1 MSSRRGL
8 KGAIVAGALV
18 VVAATV
24 ALVAWRLRHREPP
37 DRVAEGHALFT
48 QRCALCHAVGIESA
62 QGPGLGGV
70 VGRKAGTLG
79 GFGYT
84 PALRRSGLTWTDGS
98 LDQFLA
104 MPSSVVP
111 GTTMPMAVPD
121 AKERRA
127 LVLYLSTLR
136 AEPSPV
142 SSWSTYVSNAAFGD
156 FRRDAPGQRHR
167 ITVADLPPP
176 FASPSVRN
184 APAIAD
190 RPADVMPR
198 VPEGFVVSLF
208 AKDLENPRLLRVA
221 PNGDV
226 FVAESAPGRIHLLRG
241 ATSSVFASGLSRPFG
256 IAFYPPGAHPQY
268 VYVGNT
274 NSIVRFPYENGDLV
288 ARAPLETI
296 VPQLTATEGGHWTRD
311 VAFSPDGAR
320 MFVSV
325 GSGSNVAEGDSD
337 ETHRAD
343 VLVMDPDGKNL
354 RTFATGIRNCVA
366 LVVRGADLWCSTN
379 ERDGLGDDLVPD
391 YVTRVREG
399 AFYGWPWYYLGD
411 HEDPRH
417 HGERP
422 DLVGKITVPD
432 VLVQPHSASLGA
444 TFYDGA
450 MFPAEYRGDMFVAF
464 HGSWNRA
471 HRTSPKV
478 VRVRFVN
485 GAPTGEYEDFMT
497 GFVLDE
503 QRVWARPV
511 GVAVASDGAL
521 LVSEDGNNTI
531 WRIARP

>member
-1 MSSRRGL
+1 MKRA
-8 KGAIVAGALV
+8 AIIA
-18 VVAATV
+18 VVAAIAV
-24 ALVAWRLRHREPP
+24 AIVIAVLRLRHRDREH
-37 DRVAEGHALFT
+37 DERVATGRALFV
-48 QRCALCHAVGIESA
+48 QRCALCHSVGIESA

-70 VGRKAGTLG
+70 VGRKAASLS
-79 GFGYT
+79 GFGFT
-84 PALRRSGLTWTDGS
+84 PALRRSDLTWTDAS

-104 MPSSVVP
+104 SPSSVVP
-111 GTTMPMAVPD
+111 GTTMPMSVPD
-121 AKERRA
+121 ANERRA
-127 LVLYLSTLR
+127 LIAYMSTLR
-136 AEPSPV
+136 AEPSP
-142 SSWSTYVSNAAFGD
+142 SSSSSSTYVSSAAFGD
-156 FRRDAPGQRHR
+156 FHRDAPGRIHR
-167 ITVADLPPP
+167 ITLADLPAP

-184 APAIAD
+184 APSIAD
-190 RPADVMPR
+190 RPENA
-198 VPEGFVVSLF
+198 VPHVPDGFVASIF

-226 FVAESAPGRIHLLRG
+226 FVAESAPGRIHVMRG
-241 ATSSVFASGLSRPFG
+241 ATSSVFASGLTKPFG
-256 IAFYPPGAHPQY
+256 IAFYPPGANPTY

-274 NSIVRFPYENGDLV
+274 NSIVRFRYENGDLV
-288 ARAPLETI
+288 ARAAPEVI
-296 VPQLTATEGGHWTRD
+296 VPKLTATEGGHWTRD
-311 VAFSPDGAR
+311 VAFSPNGAR
-320 MFVSV
+320 MYVSV

-354 RTFATGIRNCVA
+354 RQFATGIRNCVA
-366 LVVRGADLWCSTN
+366 LVMRGEDVWCTTN

-417 HGERP
+417 KGERP
-422 DLVGKITVPD
+422 DLAAKIMVPD
-432 VLVQPHSASLGA
+432 VLVQPHSAALGA
-444 TFYDGA
+444 TFYDGT

-471 HRTSPKV
+471 HRTGPKV
-478 VRVRFVN
+478 VRIRFDH
-485 GAPTGEYEDFMT
+485 GAPTGDYEDFMT
-497 GFVLDE
+497 GFVIDD

-531 WRIARP
+531 WRVARQ

>member
-1 MSSRRGL
+1 
-8 KGAIVAGALV
+8 LV
-18 VVAATV
+18 VGAATLASACSRDRERTERVAAGRT
-24 ALVAWRLRHREPP
+24 
-37 DRVAEGHALFT
+37 LFV
-48 QRCALCHAVGIESA
+48 QRCALCHAVGTESA

-70 VGRKAGTLG
+70 VGRKAGTLA
-79 GFGYT
+79 GFGFT
-84 PALRRSGLTWTDGS
+84 PALRHSGLTWTEAS
-98 LDQFLA
+98 LDQFLET
-104 MPSSVVP
+104 PSSVVP
-111 GTTMPMAVPD
+111 GTTMPLAVPD

-127 LVLYLSTLR
+127 LVAYLGTLR
-136 AEPSPV
+136 AEPSP
-142 SSWSTYVSNAAFGD
+142 SSSSTYVSSAAFGD
-156 FRRDAPGQRHR
+156 FHRDAPGQVHH
-167 ITVADLPPP
+167 ITLADLPAP

-184 APAIAD
+184 APSIAD
-190 RPADVMPR
+190 RPEGVLPR

-226 FVAESAPGRIHLLRG
+226 FVAESAPGRIHVLRG
-241 ATSSVFASGLSRPFG
+241 ATSSVFASGLTRPFG

-288 ARAPLETI
+288 ARASAEVI
-296 VPQLTATEGGHWTRD
+296 VPKLTATEGGHWTRD
-311 VAFSPDGAR
+311 VAFSADGAR

-417 HGERP
+417 RGERP

-450 MFPAEYRGDMFVAF
+450 MFPAEYHGDMFVAF

-478 VRVRFVN
+478 VRLRFVH
-485 GAPTGEYEDFMT
+485 GAPTGEYEDFVT

-531 WRIARP
+531 WRVARVPTAKLPRAADP